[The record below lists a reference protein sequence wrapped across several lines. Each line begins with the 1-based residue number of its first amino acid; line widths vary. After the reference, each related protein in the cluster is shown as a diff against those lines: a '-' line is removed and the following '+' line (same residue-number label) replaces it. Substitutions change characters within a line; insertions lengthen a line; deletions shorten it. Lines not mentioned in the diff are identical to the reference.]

1 METMPTKVI
10 RILVGL
16 LLLVGGLNKF
26 LGFMP
31 NPPHNEAGG
40 AFMGALAATGYMFPI
55 IAVVEIVC
63 GAAFVAGRF
72 VALAAVVLAPVALNI
87 VLFHAVLD
95 PSGAGPGYFVGAANV
110 YLLAVCYS
118 KYQDLLMPK

>member
-1 METMPTKVI
+1 MPTKVI

-26 LGFMP
+26 IGFMP

-40 AFMGALAATGYMFPI
+40 AFMAALAATGYMFPI
-55 IAVVEIVC
+55 IAVVEILA

-72 VALAAVVLAPVALNI
+72 VALAAVILTPVALNI

-95 PSGAGPGYFVGAANV
+95 PSGAIPGYFVGAATI
-110 YLLAVCYS
+110 YLLAVSYPR
-118 KYQDLLMPK
+118 YQDILAP